1 VAKAVATVPDKN
13 CTGKLL
19 VSFFWPFKGE
29 YRVILLGKDYD
40 YVVVT
45 GSTMDYLWILS
56 RQPKISKDLHDDL
69 TAYVSSKGY
78 HPEKIIWVT
87 QDKNEP

>member
-1 VAKAVATVPDKN
+1 MATVPDKT

-29 YRVILLGKDYD
+29 YRVVRIGKDYD
-40 YVVVT
+40 YAVVT

-56 RQPKISKDLHDDL
+56 RQPVISKDLHDDL
-69 TAYVSSKGY
+69 CAFVSSKGY
-78 HPEKIIWVT
+78 DLEKIIWVK
-87 QDKNEP
+87 QEKNES